1 MTKEQLMKQLK
12 DTGDGEMEVFIRG
25 DNGSIVPVDGVI
37 VMSDGSGSD
46 SICLINGPVE
56 VSVKEEISNLCKR
69 ERRKNMETMSLKRT
83 TYVTTRY
90 DVYGGFYFEVT
101 KNPEKDYVDFV
112 LCRENY
118 GFKSYMIGVP
128 TKDCP
133 ESVWEDLIRRN
144 VDSYI
149 AGFIQDVEYL
159 ENQPIH

>member
-1 MTKEQLMKQLK
+1 MQLRLYVARCRPTVK
-12 DTGDGEMEVFIRG
+12 DGTVNAAKPRD
-25 DNGSIVPVDGVI
+25 
-37 VMSDGSGSD
+37 
-46 SICLINGPVE
+46 
-56 VSVKEEISNLCKR
+56 SVKKSRGFNRGSVKQKR
-69 ERRKNMETMSLKRT
+69 KEKNMGMMSLKRT

-90 DVYGGFYFEVT
+90 DVYGGFYVEVT

-118 GFKSYMIGVP
+118 GFKSHMIGIP

-149 AGFIQDVEYL
+149 AEFIQDIEYL
-159 ENQPIH
+159 ESQPMSTTRIE

>member
-1 MTKEQLMKQLK
+1 MTKQQLMEQLKK
-12 DTGDGEMEVFIRG
+12 TGNDEMEVFARG
-25 DNGSIVPVDGVI
+25 DNGLIISVDDVI
-37 VMSDGSGSD
+37 LMGDGSGND
-46 SICLINGPVE
+46 SICLINGPAE
-56 VSVKEEISNLCKR
+56 ISIKEEISNLCKK

-90 DVYGGFYFEVT
+90 DVYGGFYVEVT

-118 GFKSYMIGVP
+118 GFKSHMIGIP

-149 AGFIQDVEYL
+149 AGFIQDIEYL
-159 ENQPIH
+159 ESQPI